1 MPIPASDSA
10 EIIKALK
17 YHIDK
22 ECHGNQAEAAK
33 RSGMTDSALSRL
45 LRGDNAPTTTTLLKI
60 SKGLNIP
67 LPKLLTGP
75 PSEVEERLLPVDM
88 DPEVRRFFE
97 RWSEM
102 PPEVKMWIKVTLHM
116 VQASILDRDDHSHG
130 KERG

>member
-10 EIIKALK
+10 EIINALK
-17 YHIDK
+17 YHIDL
-22 ECHGNQAEAAK
+22 ECHGNQAEAAR

-67 LPKLLTGP
+67 LAKLLTGP
-75 PSEVEERLLPVDM
+75 PSAEMPERSLPGGI

-97 RWSEM
+97 RWHEL
-102 PPEVKMWIKVTLHM
+102 PPEVKMWTKVTLHM
-116 VQASILDRDDHSHG
+116 IQESILDRQDHN